1 MSNPWILYAVCA
13 LMLIVAVAALLPT
26 ILRAKDAAPEAERDA
41 QAEALAAQALQAEK
55 ARLDE
60 DFAAGRVDREHY
72 EALLTDL
79 RRRVLEEQKPALN
92 EEEKS
97 APKADPLNL
106 SRRQLAALVTALVCT
121 ISIGSYA
128 FLGSPEML
136 GLAQAQKVLQ
146 GTASAQSI
154 EDYLKSAPK
163 DGRAWVLLAH
173 KKIDEGDFR
182 TASRAYKA
190 ARDASEK
197 IARDPD
203 VMLEYGA
210 AVLTA
215 KETAL
220 YADAYKALREALV
233 LKAGDP
239 RAEQLALMGAVAS
252 EDWSGAAA
260 LVRSMIQKM
269 PPDSAD
275 YMQAEQTLRMLEAR
289 AESKAQSQAKP

>member
-1 MSNPWILYAVCA
+1 MSNPWILYFVCA
-13 LMLIVAVAALLPT
+13 LMLIIAVAALLPT

-41 QAEALAAQALQAEK
+41 QAEALAAEALQAEK

-128 FLGSPEML
+128 FLGAPEML

-173 KKIDEGDFR
+173 RRIDAGDFR
-182 TASRAYKA
+182 GAAEAYRN
-190 ARDASEK
+190 ARESSPK

-203 VMLEYGA
+203 VSLEYGA
-210 AVLTA
+210 AALTA
-215 KETAL
+215 RDPQFF
-220 YADAYKALREALV
+220 ADANKALQEALAQ
-233 LKAGDP
+233 KPGDP
-239 RAEQLALMGAVAS
+239 RAEQLALMGAVAA
-252 EDWSGAAA
+252 EDWARARD
-260 LVRSMIQKM
+260 LTRMMLERM
-269 PPDSAD
+269 PPDSPD
-275 YMQAEQTLRMLEAR
+275 YMQAEQTLRMLESR
-289 AESKAQSQAKP
+289 AASAAGK

>member
-26 ILRAKDAAPEAERDA
+26 ILHAKEAAPEAERDA
-41 QAEALAAQALQAEK
+41 RAEALAAQALRAEK

-60 DFAAGRVDREHY
+60 DFAAGRMDREHY

-106 SRRQLAALVTALVCT
+106 SRGQLAALVTALICT

-128 FLGSPEML
+128 FLGAPEML

-146 GTASAQSI
+146 GTASAESI
-154 EDYLKSAPK
+154 EDYLKSSPK

-173 KKIDEGDFR
+173 RRIDSGDFR
-182 TASRAYKA
+182 GAAEAYRN
-190 ARDASEK
+190 ARESSPK

-203 VMLEYGA
+203 VSLEYGA
-210 AVLTA
+210 AALTA
-215 KETAL
+215 RDPQFF
-220 YADAYKALREALV
+220 ADANKALQEALAQ
-233 LKAGDP
+233 KPGDP
-239 RAEQLALMGAVAS
+239 RAEQLALMGAVAA
-252 EDWSGAAA
+252 EDWARARD
-260 LVRSMIQKM
+260 LTRMMLERM
-269 PPDSAD
+269 PPDSPD
-275 YMQAEQTLRMLEAR
+275 YMQAEQTLRMLESR
-289 AESKAQSQAKP
+289 AASAAGK